1 MLRLSSMRMW
11 PADPRPP
18 EKLLTLGDSAL
29 VPEVAAEDSRT
40 DAEERPFAVTVLVL
54 TPDTLS
60 VPDWPE
66 ATWLCE
72 EEERVGACLRGV
84 ATREGWL
91 CVEDEELRVAELD
104 RVTGVDVRF
113 AAEEEELLRVAELL
127 RVCDEEEELAE
138 VDGLVLLVAELLRV

>member
-1 MLRLSSMRMW
+1 MDIASAAPQKFVAW
-11 PADPRPP
+11 PAA

-72 EEERVGACLRGV
+72 EEEERVGACLRGV

-91 CVEDEELRVAELD
+91 CVEDEELRVAEPD
-104 RVTGVDVRF
+104 RVTGVEVRF
-113 AAEEEELLRVAELL
+113 TVEDELLRVAELL
-127 RVCDEEEELAE
+127 RVCDEEEGAAE
-138 VDGLVLLVAELLRV
+138 EDEPVLLVAELLLV

>member
-1 MLRLSSMRMW
+1 M
-11 PADPRPP
+11 
-18 EKLLTLGDSAL
+18 GDSAL

-66 ATWLCE
+66 AAWLCE

-127 RVCDEEEELAE
+127 RVCDEEEELVE
-138 VDGLVLLVAELLRV
+138 GDGLVLLVAELLRV

>member
-1 MLRLSSMRMW
+1 MW

-72 EEERVGACLRGV
+72 EEEERVGACLRGV

-91 CVEDEELRVAELD
+91 CVEDEELRVAEPD
-104 RVTGVDVRF
+104 RVTGVEVRF
-113 AAEEEELLRVAELL
+113 TVEDELLRVAELL
-127 RVCDEEEELAE
+127 RVCDEEEGAAE
-138 VDGLVLLVAELLRV
+138 EDEPVLLVAELLLV